1 MDYLNIGNKEYPF
14 VISASAAKHYFT
26 KGEDAQASMSAGIDI
41 QLDLIYEGLKDGSL
55 CHSWFQRNFT
65 KRLPSKNK
73 VSRMVT
79 IDEMNKAIA
88 LIFPAPEQVEGEVEA
103 DGKK

>member
-1 MDYLNIGNKEYPF
+1 MDYLNIGNKDYPF

-88 LIFPAPEQVEGEVEA
+88 LIFPAPEQVEGEVA
-103 DGKK
+103 TDGKK

>member
-1 MDYLNIGNKEYPF
+1 MDYLNIGNKDYPF
-14 VISASAAKHYFT
+14 VISASAAKHYFS

-55 CHSWFQRNFT
+55 CNSWVQRNFT

-79 IDEMNKAIA
+79 IEQMNKAIA
-88 LIFPAPEQVEGEVEA
+88 LIFPAPEKVEGEAET